1 MNKQSKPAIVC
12 KNVHK
17 FFGEGAA
24 RIEALRGV
32 NLTINQGELRML
44 MGPSGSGKTTLISI
58 IAGILTQDEGQCLIN
73 GMDLNH
79 LPDAQ
84 KTQYRGDHIGF
95 VFQIFNLIP
104 SLTVEENIY
113 IPLLLKNIPREEAH
127 EKARALLKE
136 FNMGDKIGSYP
147 RNLSGGEKQR
157 VAIARG
163 IIHDPDYIVC
173 DEPTSFLDHVNGM
186 KIMELLKKMIEEKG
200 LTAIV
205 VTHDARIK
213 EFADRIDYLED
224 GRIVNNHINTGT
236 SVSKKV

>member
-1 MNKQSKPAIVC
+1 MENQSQPAIVC
-12 KNVHK
+12 KNLHK

-32 NLTINQGELRML
+32 DLTINKGELRML

-58 IAGILTQDEGQCLIN
+58 IAGMMTQDSGECLMSNI
-73 GMDLNH
+73 DLNH
-79 LPDAQ
+79 LPDWE
-84 KTQYRGDHIGF
+84 KTRYRGDHIGF

-104 SLTVEENIY
+104 SLTVEENIS
-113 IPLLLKNIPREEAH
+113 IPLLLKKVPRIEATQRA
-127 EKARALLKE
+127 EALLKD

-147 RNLSGGEKQR
+147 QDLSGGQKQR

-163 IIHDPDYIVC
+163 IIHNPDFIVC
-173 DEPTSFLDHVNGM
+173 DEPTSFLDHENGM
-186 KIMELLKKMIEEKG
+186 KIMQLLKNMVSEKG

-205 VTHDARIK
+205 VTHDPRIK

-224 GRIVNNHINTGT
+224 GRIVDKKIN
-236 SVSKKV
+236 